1 MLMNYISNT
10 DVDCVC
16 PANYDP
22 VCGLD
27 GKTYSNSCEA
37 QCQGVAEECAGQC
50 PCANSGI
57 WK

>member
-1 MLMNYISNT
+1 MLMNCISNT

-37 QCQGVAEECAGQC
+37 QCQGVAEECARQC
-50 PCANSGI
+50 PCPNSGI
-57 WK
+57 